1 MQETKIGKQGKNQ
14 PKPNLAAALP
24 YVVLL
29 GFLFGS
35 GIVVS
40 RFSIGQFNPFA
51 FAAVRLLLA
60 ALIHA
65 LSYVILKRRPFPRDP
80 YLWLHGSIAG
90 IIGTGLP
97 TIALLAAVRFNS
109 SGLTSLLITL
119 NLATTV
125 ILAHFFLENEHLS
138 LNKVIGILIA
148 FSGAALLLL
157 RGETGLAEISQADW
171 RGYAWTG
178 LIVLGLSGG
187 AVYTRRF
194 LHAAD
199 SYDASSVRMFA
210 SAIVFVP
217 AVWILTGMDF
227 SDVRLSGLGALFY
240 TTVFATFLAFMLHFY
255 ITKRFGATSVSQ
267 FSYVTPIAATVL
279 GAILLGEII
288 TPAMLLGMVLIFSG
302 LALLGWKVKK

>member
-1 MQETKIGKQGKNQ
+1 MPKSRIKMNSKNQ
-14 PKPNLAAALP
+14 PKPNLTAALP
-24 YVVLL
+24 LVVLL
-29 GFLFGS
+29 GILFGS

-40 RFSIGQFNPFA
+40 RFSIGQFNPFT

-60 ALIHA
+60 AMIHA
-65 LSYVILKRRPFPRDP
+65 LSYVILKHRPFPLDP

-90 IIGTGLP
+90 IIGTGWP
-97 TIALLAAVRFNS
+97 VIALLAAVRFNS
-109 SGLTSLLITL
+109 SGVTSLLITL

-125 ILAHFFLENEHLS
+125 LLAHFFLEHEHLS
-138 LNKVIGILIA
+138 LYKGIGILIA
-148 FSGAALLLL
+148 FSGAVLLLL
-157 RGETGLAEISQADW
+157 RGETGLAEITQADW

-178 LIVLGLSGG
+178 SIVLGLSGG

-199 SYDASSVRMFA
+199 SYDASSIRMFA
-210 SAIVFVP
+210 SAVVFVP

-227 SDVRLSGLGALFY
+227 SDVRLSGLGALLY
-240 TTVFATFLAFMLHFY
+240 TTVFTTFLAFMLHFY

-267 FSYVTPIAATVL
+267 FSYVTPVAATIL
-279 GAILLGEII
+279 GAMLLGEII

-302 LALLGWKVKK
+302 LALLGR

>member
-1 MQETKIGKQGKNQ
+1 MSTY
-14 PKPNLAAALP
+14 PKSNLTAALP
-24 YVVLL
+24 FVVLL

-51 FAAVRLLLA
+51 FAAIRLLLA

-65 LSYVILKRRPFPRDP
+65 VSYVVIKSRPFPRDP

-90 IIGTGLP
+90 IIGTGWP
-97 TIALLAAVRFNS
+97 TIALLAALRFNS

-125 ILAHFFLENEHLS
+125 VLAHFFLEHEHFS
-138 LNKVIGILIA
+138 LNKIIGILIA
-148 FSGAALLLL
+148 FGGAALLLL
-157 RGETGLAEISQADW
+157 RGETGLAEIIQADW

-178 LIVLGLSGG
+178 SIVLGLSGG

-194 LHAAD
+194 LRFAD

-210 SAIVFVP
+210 SVIFFFPAIWLLV
-217 AVWILTGMDF
+217 GMDF
-227 SDVRLSGLGALFY
+227 SEVRLSGLGALFY
-240 TTVFATFLAFMLHFY
+240 TTIFTTFLAFMLHFY

-267 FSYVTPIAATVL
+267 FSYITPVAATVL
-279 GAILLGEII
+279 GAILLDEII
-288 TPAMLLGMVLIFSG
+288 TPAMLVGMVMIFSG
-302 LALLGWKVKK
+302 LALLGWRAKKPSA